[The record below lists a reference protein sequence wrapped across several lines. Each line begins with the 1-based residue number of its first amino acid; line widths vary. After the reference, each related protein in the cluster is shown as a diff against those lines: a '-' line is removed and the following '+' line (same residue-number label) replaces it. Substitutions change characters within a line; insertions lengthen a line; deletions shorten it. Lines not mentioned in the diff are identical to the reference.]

1 MRKTIHAIVTVA
13 VCLVVALFPRLARAG
28 GALYLAKGGQQGT
41 ELPLERTDVEVDVS
55 GAVVSATVNQR
66 FTNSSKDPIE
76 VVYLFPLPQRAAV
89 DAMEMKIGQR
99 TVKASIAKRADARAA
114 YDRAIQQGHRAA
126 LLEQERPNMFTFS
139 VGNVD
144 PGAAI
149 DVKLHYFEVA
159 SFDAGT
165 YELVVPTTLGPRFN
179 PASVKDA
186 PRITTTYSQNGGVKL
201 GIRVHLDAG
210 TEIEK
215 VDVPT
220 HTVDISRSGTKVA
233 DVKLKTADITNRDF
247 VFRWRVVADTVK
259 PAIFAHRE
267 SAAAPGYVSVM
278 LEPKHDTKTDELAPR
293 EMFFLLDTSG
303 SMHGPPLDA
312 AKAAVKKAVDSMGP
326 NDTFNIVDFADKAST
341 FAPRPLPNTPANRE
355 KAHQHL
361 DWLRPGGGTNQLLG
375 IHAALASP
383 GDDLRI
389 RYVMFFTDGYIG
401 NEKDVIDLTKRE
413 IGRARIFSFGVGSS
427 VNRYLL
433 DEVAYAGRGYA
444 EYLRPREDAKQ
455 LVDRFYQRVGK
466 PYLTDVEIDWGNLA
480 VNEARPAK
488 IPDLSAFSPLV
499 VHARY
504 TKAGTGDVTVKGRI
518 GGKPFA
524 QKISVTLPD
533 IEPKNA
539 SISRLWARETIA
551 DLERKPKGTID
562 TEAVTRVA
570 LSHDLVTAY
579 TSFVAIDMTESNG
592 REGLPNQV
600 RQPSEAPGDVDL
612 RSAGGE
618 VSYAGAQT
626 ALDPPSPSPGSSDR
640 YAMTL
645 EASPGRRGGCA
656 GCTTARSDRRSG
668 LEAFGAALAALA
680 IFAIRRR
687 NQRPLDRSTPR
698 SE

>member
-1 MRKTIHAIVTVA
+1 MRKAIQAIVMVA
-13 VCLVVALFPRLARAG
+13 VCLVIALFPRIARAG
-28 GALYLAKGGQQGT
+28 GALYLAKGGERTT

-55 GAVVSATVNQR
+55 GSVVSATVNQR
-66 FTNSSKDPIE
+66 FTNSSKEPIE
-76 VVYLFPLPQRAAV
+76 VVYLFPLSQRAAV

-139 VGNVD
+139 VGNID

-149 DVKLHYFEVA
+149 EVKLHYFEVA

-179 PASVKDA
+179 PSTVKDA
-186 PRITTTYSQNGGVKL
+186 PRINTTYSQNGGVKL

-220 HTVDISRSGTKVA
+220 HAVDIAKSGSKVA
-233 DVKLKTADITNRDF
+233 DVKLKNDDIPNRDF

-259 PAIFAHRE
+259 PAVFAHRE
-267 SAAAPGYVSVM
+267 SASEPGYVSVM
-278 LEPKHDTKTDELAPR
+278 LEPKHDPKTEELAPR

-303 SMHGPPLDA
+303 SMHGVPLDA
-312 AKAAVKKAVDSMGP
+312 SKAAVKKAIDAMGP

-341 FAPRPLPNTPANRE
+341 FSVRPLPNTPANRE
-355 KAHQHL
+355 RAHLHL
-361 DWLRPGGGTNQLLG
+361 DWLKPGGGTNQLLG
-375 IHAALASP
+375 IHAALAAP
-383 GDDLRI
+383 GDDLRV

-455 LVDRFYQRVGK
+455 LVERFYQRIGK

-480 VNEARPAK
+480 VNDARPTK

-504 TKAGTGDVTVKGRI
+504 AKAGSGDLIVKGRI

-524 QKISVTLPD
+524 QKIAVTLPD
-533 IEPKNA
+533 VEPKHGA
-539 SISRLWARETIA
+539 ISRLWARETIA
-551 DLERKPKGTID
+551 DLERKPKGSID
-562 TEAVTRVA
+562 TDAVTQVA
-570 LSHDLVTAY
+570 LRHSLVTAY
-579 TSFVAIDMTESNG
+579 TSFVAIDFTETNG
-592 REGLPNQV
+592 RNGLPAQV
-600 RQPSEAPGDVDL
+600 RQPSEGPDGVDL
-612 RSAGGE
+612 KNAGGE
-618 VSYAGAQT
+618 VAYAGAPT
-626 ALDPPSPSPGSSDR
+626 AMKTTEEAEYSTMAAPGMVAER
-640 YAMTL
+640 
-645 EASPGRRGGCA
+645 GRGGCA
-656 GCTTARSDRRSG
+656 SCTTARSDFRSG
-668 LEAFGAALAALA
+668 LEAVGAAAVALS
-680 IFAIRRR
+680 ILAIRRR
-687 NQRPLDRSTPR
+687 NRRGVDRSIPR

>member
-1 MRKTIHAIVTVA
+1 MRKAIQAIVMVA
-13 VCLVVALFPRLARAG
+13 VCLLVALSPRLARAG
-28 GALYLAKGGQQGT
+28 GTLYLAKGGERGA

-55 GAVVSATVNQR
+55 GSVVSATVSQR
-66 FTNSSKDPIE
+66 FTNTSKEPIE

-89 DAMEMKIGQR
+89 DAMEMKIGAR

-139 VGNVD
+139 VGNID

-159 SFDAGT
+159 AFDAGT

-179 PASVKDA
+179 PGTVKDA

-210 TEIEK
+210 VDIEK

-220 HTVDISRSGTKVA
+220 HAVDVSRTGAKVA
-233 DVKLKTADITNRDF
+233 DVKLKTDDIPNRDF
-247 VFRWRVVADTVK
+247 VFRWRVAADTVK
-259 PAIFAHRE
+259 PAVFAHRAN
-267 SAAAPGYVSVM
+267 AADPGYVSLM
-278 LEPKHDTKTDELAPR
+278 LEPKHDPKADELAPR
-293 EMFFLLDTSG
+293 ELFFLLDTSG
-303 SMHGPPLDA
+303 SMHGAPLDA
-312 AKAAVKKAVDSMGP
+312 AKAAVKKAVDSLGP

-444 EYLRPREDAKQ
+444 EYLRPQEDAKN
-455 LVDRFYQRVGK
+455 LVDRFYRRIGK
-466 PYLTDVEIDWGNLA
+466 PYLTDIEIDWGSLA
-480 VNEARPAK
+480 VNEARPTK

-504 TKAGTGDVTVKGRI
+504 AKAGSGDVAIKGRI

-533 IEPKNA
+533 VEPKNG
-539 SISRLWARETIA
+539 SIARLWARETIA
-551 DLERKPKGTID
+551 DLERKPKGAVD
-562 TEAVTRVA
+562 TEAVTQVA
-570 LSHDLVTAY
+570 LAHSLVTAY
-579 TSFVAIDMTESNG
+579 TSFVAIDLTETNG
-592 REGLPNQV
+592 RAALPTQV
-600 RQPSEAPGDVDL
+600 RQPSEAPADVDL

-618 VSYAGAQT
+618 VSYSSAPT
-626 ALDPPSPSPGSSDR
+626 ALAPPAGDSPH
-640 YAMTL
+640 YAL
-645 EASPGRRGGCA
+645 AESAPRHGGCA

-668 LEAFGAALAALA
+668 LEALAASLLA
-680 IFAIRRR
+680 LGLLAIRRR
-687 NQRPLDRSTPR
+687 NQRGLDHPTP
-698 SE
+698 

>member
-1 MRKTIHAIVTVA
+1 MRKAIQAIVLVA

-28 GALYLAKGGQQGT
+28 GTLYLAKGGERGT

-55 GAVVSATVNQR
+55 GSVVSATVSQR
-66 FTNSSKDPIE
+66 FTSSSKEPIE

-89 DAMEMKIGQR
+89 DAMEMTIGQR

-159 SFDAGT
+159 AFDAGT

-186 PRITTTYSQNGGVKL
+186 ERITTTYSKNGGVKL

-210 TEIEK
+210 TDIEK

-220 HTVDISRSGTKVA
+220 HAVDVSRSGAKVA
-233 DVKLKTADITNRDF
+233 DVKLKTDDIPNRDF
-247 VFRWRVVADTVK
+247 VFRWRLAADTVK
-259 PAIFAHRE
+259 PAVFAHRE
-267 SAAAPGYVSVM
+267 SANAPGYVSVM
-278 LEPKHDTKTDELAPR
+278 LEPKHDPKTEELAPR
-293 EMFFLLDTSG
+293 ELFFLLDTSG
-303 SMHGPPLDA
+303 SMHGAPLDA
-312 AKAAVKKAVDSMGP
+312 AKAAVKKAIDAMGP
-326 NDTFNIVDFADKAST
+326 NDTFNIVDFADKASS
-341 FAPRPLPNTPANRE
+341 FAARPLPNTPANRE

-361 DWLRPGGGTNQLLG
+361 DWLKSAGGTNQLLG

-401 NEKDVIDLTKRE
+401 NEKDVVDLTKRE
-413 IGRARIFSFGVGSS
+413 IGRARIFSFGVGAS

-433 DEVAYAGRGYA
+433 DEVAHAGRGHA

-455 LVDRFYQRVGK
+455 LVDRFYQRIGK

-480 VNEARPAK
+480 VSDARPTK

-504 TKAGTGDVTVKGRI
+504 AKAGSGDVIVKGRL
-518 GGKPFA
+518 GGKPYA

-533 IEPKNA
+533 VEPKNG

-551 DLERKPKGTID
+551 DLERKPKGSID
-562 TEAVTRVA
+562 GEAVTQVA

-579 TSFVAIDMTESNG
+579 TSFVAIDITQTNG
-592 REGLPNQV
+592 RSGLPTMV
-600 RQPSEAPGDVDL
+600 RQPSEAPADVDL

-618 VSYAGAQT
+618 ITGVQAGMA
-626 ALDPPSPSPGSSDR
+626 APPADSER
-640 YAMTL
+640 VHYAMA
-645 EASPGRRGGCA
+645 EGAPGHRGGCA

-668 LEAFGAALAALA
+668 LEAFGAVLAALG
-680 IFAIRRR
+680 ISAIRRR
-687 NQRPLDRSTPR
+687 NRRRLDRPTPR